1 MPKYLFHGSYTPEGL
16 KGLLAEGGSSRIE
29 AAKQALKSVGGTLE
43 AFYFAF
49 GDYDF
54 YIIVDMPDNVSTTAI
69 SFAGNVSGTFSIKT
83 IVLLTPEEVDEAV
96 KKSVDFRPPGH

>member
-16 KGLLAEGGSSRIE
+16 RGLLAEGGSKRIE

-49 GDYDF
+49 GDNDF
-54 YIIVDMPDNVSTTAI
+54 YIIVDLPDNVSTTAI
-69 SFAGNVSGTFSIKT
+69 SLAGNVSGTFSIKT
-83 IVLLTPEEVDEAV
+83 VVLLTPEEVDEAV

>member
-54 YIIVDMPDNVSTTAI
+54 YIM
-69 SFAGNVSGTFSIKT
+69 
-83 IVLLTPEEVDEAV
+83 
-96 KKSVDFRPPGH
+96 